1 MLMTSFSFVAGF
13 VANFV
18 AGFVA
23 GFSENGAYLV
33 PFAGLALFSLF
44 SVVATKKL
52 AQMKNNK

>member
-1 MLMTSFSFVAGF
+1 MTSFSFVAGF